1 MSWRD
6 NYFYFNPHENWI
18 APSSQDKDEEIG
30 EYFRTFGLFTV
41 YDIWGQ
47 FGIDFYIDKYK
58 SPYED
63 NIRIL
68 RIIFASLFN
77 PKNKDIQQ
85 YILIGWTKC
94 MTKVLTPQ
102 ELIDFFKSG
111 YVPEYHIMETL
122 LDTAI
127 YLKAYEHQLIINGL
141 IHEFYPHLAAAQR
154 MSLDIE

>member
-1 MSWRD
+1 MNWRD
-6 NYFYFNPHENWI
+6 NNFYFNPHENWVT
-18 APSSQDKDEEIG
+18 PSSQDKNEEIG
-30 EYFRTFGLFTV
+30 EYFRFFGLFTI

-47 FGIDFYIDKYK
+47 LGIDFYIDKHK

-63 NIRIL
+63 NIRAL

-77 PKNKDIQQ
+77 PKNESIRQ

-94 MTKVLTPQ
+94 MIAVLTPS
-102 ELIDFFKSG
+102 ELIKFFEGG
-111 YVPEYHIMETL
+111 YVPAYHIMEML

-127 YLKAYEHQLIINGL
+127 YLKAYEHQLIINDL
-141 IHEFYPHLAAAQR
+141 IHKFYPHLAAAQH